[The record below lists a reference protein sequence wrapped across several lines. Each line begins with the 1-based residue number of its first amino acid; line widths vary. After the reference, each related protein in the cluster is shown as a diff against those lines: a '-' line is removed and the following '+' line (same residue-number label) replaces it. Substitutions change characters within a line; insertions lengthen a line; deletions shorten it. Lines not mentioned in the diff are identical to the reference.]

1 MVSLRPFSSLH
12 AVKAP
17 AQDLPHRVHG
27 ATFCSR
33 GKFVED
39 LGKIMIKATAAEFE
53 DVSDKIRTYHAQATI
68 SNHCTYQLLS
78 NTNILPAPQKS
89 RQCKGQSNN
98 IQRSVKVSK
107 HMSLELPLQSAELQC
122 KARRFFAQTFP
133 IPVIGTQS
141 P

>member
-39 LGKIMIKATAAEFE
+39 LGKIMIKQ
-53 DVSDKIRTYHAQATI
+53 SSPTI
-68 SNHCTYQLLS
+68 AHINYFQHHK
-78 NTNILPAPQKS
+78 KS

-141 P
+141 PWRLTGMARSSKDGISSRGWLWNPG

>member
-1 MVSLRPFSSLH
+1 MQLKLQLKICHTESMVPPSAVEASLSKTWAKSWSRPQQQ
-12 AVKAP
+12 K
-17 AQDLPHRVHG
+17 
-27 ATFCSR
+27 
-33 GKFVED
+33 
-39 LGKIMIKATAAEFE
+39 FE